1 MHWSSA
7 VKDDS
12 RLSIEI
18 INSLV
23 WLLIK
28 QLAWLETFLF
38 DWLRVKFLIE
48 LGVNLDLIDSDGK
61 SALYYACLR
70 KHSKIVK
77 LLSDAGAT
85 VQVSK
90 ERLC

>member
-1 MHWSSA
+1 MGPIHIA
-7 VKDDS
+7 VLNNNIDS
-12 RLSIEI
+12 
-18 INSLV
+18 
-23 WLLIK
+23 
-28 QLAWLETFLF
+28 
-38 DWLRVKFLIE
+38 VKFLIE